1 MHYLHFHKQ
10 CFDKKINSSKKT
22 GLEKKKKKKKS
33 IYMANETKRIPD
45 EDESWP
51 KDIFPVDFSVKSLL
65 YVWDYV
71 YLKLM
76 KTETFVN

>member
-1 MHYLHFHKQ
+1 
-10 CFDKKINSSKKT
+10 
-22 GLEKKKKKKKS
+22 
-33 IYMANETKRIPD
+33 MANETKRIPD

>member
-1 MHYLHFHKQ
+1 MRL
-10 CFDKKINSSKKT
+10 
-22 GLEKKKKKKKS
+22 
-33 IYMANETKRIPD
+33 NESQTRTNPD
-45 EDESWP
+45 RRNF
-51 KDIFPVDFSVKSLL
+51 FPVDFSVKSLL